1 MAAESESR
9 RAVAAIWVILFI
21 AVGAAILAYSAGL
34 GEHSRLKPILE
45 STGDGLML
53 LGLIDLFFQTRVI
66 SWLTR
71 PTEVSKLHDQWMK
84 VKEDL
89 EAANR
94 KLDEYNLK
102 NQLGNVAKQT
112 NDIAESVE
120 EIKKDV
126 HALKARLP

>member
-9 RAVAAIWVILFI
+9 RAVAAIWVIVFI
-21 AVGAAILAYSAGL
+21 AVGAALLAYSAGRD
-34 GEHSRLKPILE
+34 EHSRLKPILE

-66 SWLTR
+66 SWLTL
-71 PTEVSKLHDQWMK
+71 PTEVSKLHDHWMN
-84 VKEDL
+84 VKADL

-102 NQLGNVAKQT
+102 SQLETVAKQT
-112 NDIAESVE
+112 SEIAKSVGE
-120 EIKKDV
+120 MRKDL
-126 HALKARLP
+126 HALKARFP